1 MALVALGYGCE
12 QSAPANLY
20 EEKGDLYFS
29 GYYFNYKNR
38 LTPVGPG
45 PNRFLGDSTAAW
57 VDNQEKLHLK
67 IQQKNGFWQCSEI
80 VSTKRFGY
88 GTYQLTCETDIRN
101 FDPMTVFG
109 FFTWDDYSFQKSGNS
124 EVDIEFA
131 KWGDANDTLPVTY
144 SVQPV
149 IFSNP
154 APYAERTHKPNIPT
168 KYNASTCTYTMQWTP
183 DSIVWKSY
191 VGESIFGAQQISH
204 HVFTKN
210 NISRTKIEGSRV
222 SDPMVIPAPGDS
234 TNLRF
239 NFWLLNGAAPKN
251 GLTHEIIIKNFKYL
265 PN

>member
-1 MALVALGYGCE
+1 LALVALGYGCE

-67 IQQKNGFWQCSEI
+67 IQLKNGFWQCSEI
-80 VSTKRFGY
+80 ISTKRFGY
-88 GTYQLTCETDIRN
+88 GTYQMTCETDIRN

-109 FFTWDDYSFQKSGNS
+109 FFTWDDYSFQKAGNS

-154 APYAERTHKPNIPT
+154 APYAERTHKPFIPT
-168 KYNASTCTYTMQWTP
+168 KYNASACTYTMQWTP

-191 VGESIFGAQQISH
+191 VGESVFGTQQISH

-210 NISRTKIEGSRV
+210 NISRTKIEGSRF

-239 NFWLLNGAAPKN
+239 NFWLLNGSAPKN
-251 GLTHEIIIKNFKYL
+251 GLTHEIIIKNFQYL